1 MKPGRAKAS
10 VASIYQMA
18 YQDLRRLEAVC
29 SDFQRFCATC
39 EHLQRRWGANSA
51 FGVRD
56 LNFTSHFR
64 EIHVDKV
71 SRCIIPPNVRGMI
84 PVTATGD
91 GNCLFNSASLAIC
104 QKETLALVL
113 SITWERV
120 SILPWDWGLGCE
132 GVGDLLGEV
141 GKIGELTSHH
151 CSSHSGGLTEILPL
165 THLLL

>member
-1 MKPGRAKAS
+1 MKLKSDHLRKHDFKRRFVVENCRLFSVKLLIQKCVTCEYPLLPLQFMKPGKAKAS
-10 VASIYQMA
+10 VTSIYQMA

-39 EHLQRRWGANSA
+39 EHLERRWGANSA
-51 FGVRD
+51 FGVGD

-71 SRCIIPPNVRGMI
+71 SRCIIPPNVRCMI

-104 QKETLALVL
+104 QKETLAL
-113 SITWERV
+113 EF
-120 SILPWDWGLGCE
+120 
-132 GVGDLLGEV
+132 
-141 GKIGELTSHH
+141 
-151 CSSHSGGLTEILPL
+151 
-165 THLLL
+165 